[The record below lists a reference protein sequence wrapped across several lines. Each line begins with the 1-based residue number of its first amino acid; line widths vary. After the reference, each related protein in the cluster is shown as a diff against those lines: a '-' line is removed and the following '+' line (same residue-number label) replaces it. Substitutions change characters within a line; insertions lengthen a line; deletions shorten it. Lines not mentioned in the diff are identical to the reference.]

1 MDSLVVRFARRLL
14 PLLLIGAMA
23 RSAPAGEPIALHPD
37 HPHYF
42 LFRGKPTVLITSGEH
57 YGAVLNGG
65 FDYIPYLDE
74 LHSRGFNLTRTF
86 SGTYREQPSSFNI
99 EDNPLSPSSENF
111 VCPFAISD
119 TPGAAAGGA
128 KFDLTRWNDAY
139 FARLKD
145 FVAQAGKRGIV
156 VELSLFCAMYDD
168 GLWKLSPLNPAN
180 IINPVEAVSRQDVYT
195 TRHPKHLALQEAL
208 VRKIVGELK
217 DADNVYFEIC
227 NEPYFGFV
235 SSEWNDRI
243 AGVIAGAEKDRPHRH
258 LISQNIANGSQVV
271 KAPNPN
277 VSILNFHYA
286 KPPNSV
292 AENFGLRRAIA
303 DDETGFSGTGE
314 AAYRVEAWDFVIS
327 GGAVFDNLDYSF
339 TPKHPDGTFQHTR
352 SPGGGGPAF
361 RRQLQTLKQF
371 VESFDFVK
379 MSPDDGVIRGG
390 TPDKATARALVQRGA
405 QYAIYIRGGTKAD
418 LRVELPSGNYEA
430 TWLHP
435 SSGETSPV
443 ERFAHSGGVRTF
455 ASPNYADDIALAIR
469 RR

>member
-1 MDSLVVRFARRLL
+1 MRFGRLLL
-14 PLLLIGAMA
+14 PLFLIGVVTA
-23 RSAPAGEPIALHPD
+23 SALAVEPIALD
-37 HPHYF
+37 RENPHYF
-42 LFRGKPTVLITSGEH
+42 LFHGKPTVLITSGEH
-57 YGAVLNGG
+57 YGAVLNGQ

-86 SGTYREQPSSFNI
+86 SGAYREEPSSFNI
-99 EDNPLSPSSENF
+99 EDNPLSPSVEKF
-111 VCPFAISD
+111 VCPFAMSD

-128 KFDLTRWNDAY
+128 KFDLTRWNEAY

-145 FVAQAGKRGIV
+145 FVAQAGQRGVV

-180 IINPVEAVSRQDVYT
+180 MVNPVEAVTRKDVYT
-195 TRHPKHLALQEAL
+195 TQHPKHLALQEAL

-235 SSEWNDRI
+235 SGEWNDRI
-243 AGVIAGAEKDRPHRH
+243 ASVIADVEKDLPHRH

-271 KAPNPN
+271 KSPNSS
-277 VSILNFHYA
+277 VAILNFHYA
-286 KPPNSV
+286 KPPSSV
-292 AENFGLRRAIA
+292 AENFALRRAIA

-314 AAYRVEAWDFVIS
+314 AAYRIEAWDFLIA

-339 TPKHPDGTFQHTR
+339 TPKHPDGTYKHTR
-352 SPGGGGPAF
+352 SPGGGGSKF
-361 RRQLQTLKQF
+361 RGQLQTLKQF
-371 VESFDFVK
+371 IESFDFVK
-379 MSPDDGVIRGG
+379 MLPDNSVIRGG
-390 TPDKATARALVQRGA
+390 TPDKATARALVEPGA
-405 QYAIYIRGGTKAD
+405 QYAIYVHGGTKAD
-418 LRVELPSGNYEA
+418 LRIELPPGNYVA

-435 SSGETSPV
+435 SSGETTPA
-443 ERFAHSGGVRTF
+443 EKFTHSGGKRIF
-455 ASPNYADDIALAIR
+455 SSPNYTDDIALAIR